1 MSHSLATRN
10 FCPKNH
16 PVESARQPVLT
27 LVDDNCGGV
36 SSASEAARVNFLF
49 LEEKEKLTPS
59 SAVPLAAA
67 SDAEDD
73 AREEGADDDDEPT
86 ESENEGDG
94 GTAKEEQVL
103 RRSAETS
110 AALSG

>member
-1 MSHSLATRN
+1 MARRIKDILLLFR
-10 FCPKNH
+10 
-16 PVESARQPVLT
+16 PVA
-27 LVDDNCGGV
+27 LVRLRAALFDDNCGGV

-67 SDAEDD
+67 ADAEDD
-73 AREEGADDDDEPT
+73 AREEGADDED

>member
-1 MSHSLATRN
+1 MARSKKDILLLFR
-10 FCPKNH
+10 
-16 PVESARQPVLT
+16 PVALVRLRAA

-67 SDAEDD
+67 ADAEDD
-73 AREEGADDDDEPT
+73 AREEGAADDDEPT